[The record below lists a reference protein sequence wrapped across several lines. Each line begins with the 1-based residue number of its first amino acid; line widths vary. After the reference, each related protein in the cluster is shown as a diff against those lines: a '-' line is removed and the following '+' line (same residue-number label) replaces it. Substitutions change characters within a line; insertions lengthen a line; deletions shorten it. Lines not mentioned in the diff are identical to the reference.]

1 MFHPIVG
8 ASDGACRA
16 LRNPVVRPCH
26 NEQGG
31 EGVGLSQTKSAKR
44 SGAKA
49 RQAGSDA
56 SPANAKPYPTGESS
70 GFLVR
75 AANRAFQRALE
86 VEITR
91 HGVTPGQWYFL
102 RVLWEQDGLNQ
113 RELSGQVGMTEPTT
127 VVALNS
133 MEKAKLIK
141 RVRSTSDKRKV
152 HIFLT
157 AKGKRLR
164 DVMLPL
170 AREVNAVAEVDVSAA
185 DKAAFRRVL
194 AKMIENLEA
203 GRN

>member
-1 MFHPIVG
+1 
-8 ASDGACRA
+8 
-16 LRNPVVRPCH
+16 
-26 NEQGG
+26 
-31 EGVGLSQTKSAKR
+31 LSQTKSAKR

-49 RQAGSDA
+49 RQAGSDG

-152 HIFLT
+152 HVFLT